1 MDMIRLEHVTK
12 KFGANSVLDDFSL
25 HVREGEFLTVIG
37 KSGCGKTTML
47 KLINGL
53 LMPDA
58 GEITVEG
65 KDLSQTDLVSLRR
78 RIGYV
83 IQNGGIFPH
92 MTVEKNITYVP
103 VISGRKDKKENHQ
116 LALRLLRIVG
126 LKEEMARRYPSELS
140 GGQQQRVGIARALAT
155 DPKILLMDEPFGA
168 LDEITRQA
176 MQDEILRI
184 QKELKLTIVFITHDI
199 REAMKLGDR
208 MLVMEQGA
216 VRQLDTPGEI
226 FHNPADAF
234 VKELVGGCRM
244 MELEGKGEGNAD
256 HKQIYDCGAYAAV
269 HGCIS
274 GRIQG
279 DQ

>member
-140 GGQQQRVGIARALAT
+140 GGQQQRVGIARALAA

-226 FHNPADAF
+226 FHIPADAF

-244 MELEGKGEGNAD
+244 MELEGKGG
-256 HKQIYDCGAYAAV
+256 G
-269 HGCIS
+269 
-274 GRIQG
+274 
-279 DQ
+279 